1 MRYRAI
7 TRNREFSRVYAR
19 GRSYVHPLLVLYV
32 MKNRLGHTRV
42 GLTATKKV
50 GGAVQRN
57 RARRVMR
64 EAAFAT
70 LPYDVG
76 GYDFIFVARGRTV
89 HCKST
94 QLAPVAAGLLAQAGF
109 GPGGVRIPP
118 APQQKKSVSKKNG
131 KTVRQ
136 NTSRPAQNPDRPSVA
151 APAQTPQTETSVPAA
166 VPSGRKENKSAA
178 KPGAAAKT

>member
-19 GRSYVHPLLVLYV
+19 GRSYVHPQLVLYV

-76 GYDFIFVARGRTV
+76 GYDFIFVARGRTAR
-89 HCKST
+89 CKST
-94 QLAPVAAGLLAQAGF
+94 QLAPVAARLLAQAGF
-109 GPGGVRIPP
+109 GPGGARITPPKKKPGPETGGRAAPEPGRKTDKQAAEPP
-118 APQQKKSVSKKNG
+118 AASAGP
-131 KTVRQ
+131 
-136 NTSRPAQNPDRPSVA
+136 
-151 APAQTPQTETSVPAA
+151 
-166 VPSGRKENKSAA
+166 GRGA
-178 KPGAAAKT
+178 KP

>member
-7 TRNREFSRVYAR
+7 TRNREFARVYAR
-19 GRSYVHPLLVLYV
+19 GRSYVHPQLVLYV
-32 MKNRLGHTRV
+32 LKNRLGHTRV

-76 GYDFIFVARGRTV
+76 GYDFIFVARGQTAR
-89 HCKST
+89 CKST
-94 QLAPVAAGLLAQAGF
+94 QLAKTAALLLAQAGF
-109 GPGGVRIPP
+109 GPNGARIPP
-118 APQQKKSVSKKNG
+118 APQ
-131 KTVRQ
+131 KTAG
-136 NTSRPAQNPDRPSVA
+136 RPAKGQK
-151 APAQTPQTETSVPAA
+151 APAGQ
-166 VPSGRKENKSAA
+166 
-178 KPGAAAKT
+178 GARAGGPRP

>member
-19 GRSYVHPLLVLYV
+19 GRSYVHPQLVLYV

-76 GYDFIFVARGRTV
+76 GYDFIFVARGRTA

-94 QLAPVAAGLLAQAGF
+94 QLAKTAAGLLAQAGF
-109 GPGGVRIPP
+109 GPGGARIPP
-118 APQQKKSVSKKNG
+118 QPAANGPKNAKTAPGAKQ
-131 KTVRQ
+131 
-136 NTSRPAQNPDRPSVA
+136 PAPKADRPRAEDRPQNRSEA
-151 APAQTPQTETSVPAA
+151 ASQAS
-166 VPSGRKENKSAA
+166 SGRETR
-178 KPGAAAKT
+178 P